1 VIITPQLEYEPTT
14 QLRLLAM
21 ADRVGEETF
30 LVTVWSPDIIN
41 GREVFQLRAAQ
52 DYHAVQEAMALYQR
66 RYALAARSRVITD
79 VAAG

>member
-1 VIITPQLEYEPTT
+1 
-14 QLRLLAM
+14 
-21 ADRVGEETF
+21 
-30 LVTVWSPDIIN
+30 VTVWSPDIIN